1 MKLLVDFL
9 PIVVFFVVYKLQGIY
24 TATAVLMAVTVLQ
37 MGYIYFTEKKLQTI
51 HKVTL
56 VMVLVFG
63 TLTLVLQDERFIK
76 WKPTVLYGSFA
87 VALAVMLCVF
97 KKNFLT
103 LLLGNAL
110 DLPAAVWTKLA
121 WAWIVYFAFMASL
134 NAYMVMTVTTDE
146 WMNFKLWGYIFP
158 IVFLIGQGLFI
169 ARHMPEDATKAND
182 V

>member
-1 MKLLVDFL
+1 MKFLIDFL

-24 TATAVLMAVTVLQ
+24 AATAVLMVATILQ

-56 VMVLVFG
+56 VMVLLFG

-87 VALAVMLCVF
+87 IALAVMLAVF
-97 KKNFLT
+97 KKNFLQ
-103 LLLGNAL
+103 LLLGTAL
-110 DLPAAVWTKLA
+110 ELPAAVWTKLA
-121 WAWIVYFAFMASL
+121 WAWIIYFLFMASL

-158 IVFLIGQGLFI
+158 VVFLIGQGLFI
-169 ARHMPEDATKAND
+169 AKHMPDEAAKAKD